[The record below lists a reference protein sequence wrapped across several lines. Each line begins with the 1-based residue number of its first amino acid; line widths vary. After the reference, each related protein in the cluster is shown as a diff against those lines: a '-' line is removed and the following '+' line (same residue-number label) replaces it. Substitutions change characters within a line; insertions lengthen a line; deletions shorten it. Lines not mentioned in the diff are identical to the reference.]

1 MSRHKCKYDGEMLI
15 FYNDKYICPCCFA
28 EYKEYNT
35 KPKGYITDE
44 DGFVWAITD
53 TKLIEV

>member
-1 MSRHKCKYDGEMLI
+1 MLI

-28 EYKEYNT
+28 EYREYNT